1 MKPRPQN
8 WGHLAAPILGPR
20 ILLFLG
26 SSHLALSTRGPQT
39 SAQSGNLRTT
49 TAAGSF
55 VVEEINMRET
65 CTGEALAREAR
76 IVEIFRPQIWSR
88 ANWQLLQTCVCTRYC
103 KASGL
108 LRPPEPSV
116 MGFRSLPRPPEASLM
131 GFRGLSRPRE
141 ASTKSQNPFS
151 LQDYEAS
158 GTRAYNTIRGVPA
171 RPRARTNPG
180 CLSSFM

>member
-1 MKPRPQN
+1 MKPSI
-8 WGHLAAPILGPR
+8 LAKTALVQPR
-20 ILLFLG
+20 SIVRV
-26 SSHLALSTRGPQT
+26 SNSRKKVSLAEMLCG
-39 SAQSGNLRTT
+39 
-49 TAAGSF
+49 
-55 VVEEINMRET
+55 
-65 CTGEALAREAR
+65 TGEALAREAR